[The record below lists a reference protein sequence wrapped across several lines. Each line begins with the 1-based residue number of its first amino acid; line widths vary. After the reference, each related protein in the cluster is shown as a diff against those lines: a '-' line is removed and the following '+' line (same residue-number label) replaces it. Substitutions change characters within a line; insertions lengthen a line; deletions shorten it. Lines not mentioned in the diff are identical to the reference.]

1 MKMMNR
7 GVALVLVGMALSAA
21 DTPPADWAALTRQDV
36 QAFHDQVA
44 ANHPGPLNRLDP
56 GFTKRHEASF
66 ALAHRRAGQVRSYGG
81 YIAVMRGYVASFN
94 DGHLALDVHDAQPLP
109 LAWPGFLTGFDEAG
123 RQVVRTRADDV
134 DLPVGARLEQ
144 CDGVAAERLAARNV
158 GAFRGRWQLSSQ
170 RATNGGRLFIDAGNP
185 FITRPVRC
193 RFSVDGKR
201 REVTLAWRPL
211 SDAEFQDRFAATAP
225 RARPDFASRTLPDG
239 TRWYTMPSFDGDPA
253 GSAAKPLSAMIAAM
267 KRDRAAVV
275 TAPRIVLD
283 VRGNGG
289 GSSDWSQQ
297 IAVLL
302 WGQAAVEA
310 HEPHSAAVDWRAS
323 PGNLAAIEQ
332 YRAEWARSA
341 DVSPEAKAWAERTA
355 TGLAD
360 AIAKRQPLWREPDTT
375 SPAQASATAA
385 PGKAPAAKV
394 YVLTDWACASACLDA
409 VDLWTALGAVQVGQ
423 ETSADSLYMDVR
435 SIPLPSGFA
444 DLVVPMK
451 VYRGRKRGSNVPAM
465 PRHVYHGDMR
475 DTAALERWI
484 AALP

>member
-1 MKMMNR
+1 MMKR
-7 GVALVLVGMALSAA
+7 AVELVLAGVALTAA
-21 DTPPADWAALTRQDV
+21 DTPPPDWAAVTRQDV

-56 GFTKRHEASF
+56 RFTKRSDASF
-66 ALAHRRAGQVRSYGG
+66 ALARRRAEQVRSYGG
-81 YIAVMRGYVASFN
+81 YIGVMRGYVASFN

-134 DLPVGARLEQ
+134 DLPLGAQLEG
-144 CDGVAAERLAARNV
+144 CDGVAAETLAARNV
-158 GAFRGRWQLSSQ
+158 GAFRGRWQLVSQ

-193 RFSVDGKR
+193 RFLIDR
-201 REVTLAWRPL
+201 APREVTLAWRPL

-225 RARPDFASRTLPDG
+225 RARPDFASRTLSDG

-253 GSAAKPLSAMIAAM
+253 GSAAKALSSMIAAM
-267 KRDRAAVV
+267 KRDRAAV
-275 TAPRIVLD
+275 TAAPRIVLD

-297 IAVLL
+297 IAAVL
-302 WGQAAVEA
+302 WGQEAADA

-323 PGNLAAIEQ
+323 PGNLAAIEA
-332 YRAEWARSA
+332 YRAEWAPSA
-341 DVSPEAKAWAERTA
+341 DVSPEAKAWVERIA
-355 TGLAD
+355 TGLAG
-360 AIAKRQPLWREPDTT
+360 AIARQQPLWREPDTAP
-375 SPAQASATAA
+375 SARASTAISQGRA
-385 PGKAPAAKV
+385 LAANV

-451 VYRGRKRGSNVPAM
+451 VYRGRKRGSNVPAT
-465 PRHVYHGDMR
+465 PRHAYHGDMR